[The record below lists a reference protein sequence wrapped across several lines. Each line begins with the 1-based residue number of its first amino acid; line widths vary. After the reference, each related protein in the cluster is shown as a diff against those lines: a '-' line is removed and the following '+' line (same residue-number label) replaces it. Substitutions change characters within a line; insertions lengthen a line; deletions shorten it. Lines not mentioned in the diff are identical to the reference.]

1 MRIFL
6 PKKIHLPSACRH
18 IRGSKIHLTGASLH
32 LTGTSLYP
40 TGSSL
45 HLTASSLCP
54 TASKMQLTG
63 ASLYLTTSKMHLRG
77 GSLYLTRSNFLQGSH
92 FYNQKL
98 KVVGIF
104 QSPDDGMVTCLCLKG
119 YLPDSLFGISCS
131 GSNCI

>member
-1 MRIFL
+1 MYPVI
-6 PKKIHLPSACRH
+6 C
-18 IRGSKIHLTGASLH
+18 KIHLTGASLY
-32 LTGTSLYP
+32 LTAGKIYL

-45 HLTASSLCP
+45 HLTANKIHLTGSSLHL
-54 TASKMQLTG
+54 TANKIHLTG
-63 ASLYLTTSKMHLRG
+63 ASLYLTTSKMHLKG